1 LSVYDVE
8 IGDAAFVAVVMVVVV
23 LPLLAHALIPMVAVA
38 IPASMQAIDFF
49 IKFPSRE

>member
-1 LSVYDVE
+1 VE
-8 IGDAAFVAVVMVVVV
+8 IGDAALVAVVMVVV

-49 IKFPSRE
+49 IIFPSRE

>member
-1 LSVYDVE
+1 VE
-8 IGDAAFVAVVMVVVV
+8 IGDAALVAVVMVVV